1 MIRAY
6 SPAKINLTFEII
18 GRRDDGYHFVNTVM
32 QAVTLYETV
41 DVCKNGLDKIELT
54 VSGNDIDPNECTT
67 VYRSADLFFKK
78 TGTEQFGVSI
88 NLKKSVP
95 VGAGLAGGSAD
106 AAAVLAALNEISGA
120 RLSVAE
126 LCRIGAHI
134 GADVPFCILGGTA
147 FGTGT
152 GTKLSPLPKLPDCAI
167 VIAKPD
173 ESIST
178 AHAYRL
184 IDEQGGKPKSIST
197 KMLDAINNA
206 DILAV
211 ASLLHND
218 FDYVTNLP
226 KVDTI
231 KQTMIK
237 HGTLGCQ
244 MTGSGSAVFGIFIN
258 DDDAKRCYDALKTM
272 HDDVFLCRPE
282 SKGVRTIKI
291 K

>member
-1 MIRAY
+1 MIRAC
-6 SPAKINLTFEII
+6 SPAKINLTLEII
-18 GRRDDGYHFVNTVM
+18 SRRDDGYHFVNTVM

-41 DVCKNGLDKIELT
+41 DVCKNGLDKIDLK
-54 VSGNDIDPNECTT
+54 VCGIDIDPRHCTT
-67 VYRSADLFFKK
+67 VYRAADLFFKK
-78 TGTEQFGVSI
+78 TEIQQFGVSI
-88 NLKKSVP
+88 NLNKSVP

-126 LCRIGAHI
+126 LCKIGEHI
-134 GADVPFCILGGTA
+134 GADVPFCIMGGTA

-178 AHAYRL
+178 EQAYRL

-197 KMLDAINNA
+197 KMLYAINNA

-211 ASLLHND
+211 AKLLHND
-218 FDYVTNLP
+218 FDYVITLP

-258 DDDAKRCYDALKTM
+258 DDDAKRCYDALKTTY
-272 HDDVFLCRPE
+272 DDVFLCRPE
-282 SKGVRTIKI
+282 SKGARTSKI